1 MARITNENISLEVTV
16 NYNYVDTHQTDEYYY
31 NLSLY
36 CFNKPIL
43 FIPVYG
49 EKDKVTE
56 FIDFELNDEK
66 LSDVFI
72 VALKTQSKHSIGMTY
87 EGCFDL
93 WVEPED
99 DKSDEWKIT
108 VEIQPLFYGSRLS
121 PRLGTV
127 FSFYTSKRE
136 LVSFTNKLIQE
147 EIDVVEQYEKKYEKI
162 ER

>member
-1 MARITNENISLEVTV
+1 MAKLTNESISLEIMV
-16 NYNYVDTHQTDEYYY
+16 NYNYVDTHRTDEYYY

-43 FIPVYG
+43 FIPVSG
-49 EKDKVTE
+49 SKDKITE

-66 LSDVFI
+66 LSEPFI
-72 VALKTQSKHSIGMTY
+72 AALKTQSKHSIGMTY

-99 DKSDEWKIT
+99 DKLDEWKIT

-121 PRLGTV
+121 PQLETV
-127 FSFYTSKRE
+127 FSFYTSKE
-136 LVSFTNKLIQE
+136 ALVSFTNRLVQE
-147 EIDVVEQYEKKYEKI
+147 EINAVEQYEKKYGKI

>member
-1 MARITNENISLEVTV
+1 MAKLTNENISLEITV
-16 NYNYVDTHQTDEYYY
+16 NYHYVDTHRTDEYYY

-43 FIPVYG
+43 FIPVSG
-49 EKDKVTE
+49 SKDKITE

-66 LSDVFI
+66 LSESFI
-72 VALKTQSKHSIGMTY
+72 SALKTQSKHSIGMTY

-99 DKSDEWKIT
+99 DKLDEWKIT
-108 VEIQPLFYGSRLS
+108 VEIQSLFYGSSRRLE
-121 PRLGTV
+121 TV
-127 FSFYTSKRE
+127 FSFYSSRE
-136 LVSFTNKLIQE
+136 SLVKFTNDLIQE
-147 EIDVVEQYEKKYEKI
+147 EIDVIEQYEKRYGKI